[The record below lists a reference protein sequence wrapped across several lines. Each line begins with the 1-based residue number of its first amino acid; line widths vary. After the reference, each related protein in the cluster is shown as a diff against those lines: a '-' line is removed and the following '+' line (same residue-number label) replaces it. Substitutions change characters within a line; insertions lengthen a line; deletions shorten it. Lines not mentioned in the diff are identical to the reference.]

1 MGVDDEECGNNNL
14 IGNEDEVIGVKVA
27 NPVQEVVTTS
37 IPSNNVVE
45 PLLELYHN
53 ADSLKHIKNKKEL
66 VQMLQKRNYHS
77 SQLTKASLSDLKS
90 YLVDWSK
97 TEKDRRAKS
106 NDLPGP
112 TVLSIDLT
120 TTGNNIITA
129 ALTTD
134 DNAALNAISA
144 ETAPAADVVLRNG
157 AKKRKVNQSTTTTTI
172 TASSNAPEKYCHCDK
187 NISEAMVECSNKDKC
202 ALFRITK
209 GWYHVS
215 CVGVKNVKG
224 IKNTN
229 WYCPVCA
236 SSGNKK

>member
-1 MGVDDEECGNNNL
+1 M
-14 IGNEDEVIGVKVA
+14 
-27 NPVQEVVTTS
+27 
-37 IPSNNVVE
+37 E

-77 SQLTKASLSDLKS
+77 SQLTKASLADLKI

-106 NDLPGP
+106 NIDNDLPGP

-134 DNAALNAISA
+134 DIAALNAISA

-157 AKKRKVNQSTTTTTI
+157 AKKRKVNQSTTTTI

-187 NISEAMVECSNKDKC
+187 NISEAMVECSN
-202 ALFRITK
+202 
-209 GWYHVS
+209 
-215 CVGVKNVKG
+215 
-224 IKNTN
+224 
-229 WYCPVCA
+229 
-236 SSGNKK
+236 